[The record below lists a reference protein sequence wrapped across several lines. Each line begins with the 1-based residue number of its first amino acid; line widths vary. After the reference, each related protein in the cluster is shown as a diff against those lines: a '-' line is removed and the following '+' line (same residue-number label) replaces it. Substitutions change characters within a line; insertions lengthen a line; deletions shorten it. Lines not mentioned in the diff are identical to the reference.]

1 MKTVPF
7 FQQTISYPLVLP
19 FTGIDV
25 SKDDLHVSL
34 RPLDGISPKLA
45 CSTIPNTV
53 QAIQAFLIK
62 APQAHYVFEA
72 TGVYSRRLEF
82 SLSSLNIPF
91 SKVNGLKAKSFAL
104 AMGGLKKN
112 DRLDAISLRT
122 YGEKCELNV
131 SNPIDN
137 QKILQQRYAQ
147 ALNNIDKQ
155 LHNIHNQLHLLD
167 YEAFEIDEI
176 RQSFLNIQQTL
187 FDEKDKILALIG
199 SINTP
204 NAQEGQALLKSII
217 GIGDVCAKL
226 MWEATNGFIYF
237 DKPKQAARIIGLVPV
252 DDESGTIKRKRGIC
266 FTAHPKVRAA
276 LYVAAGS
283 ALQHNPF
290 CKQLYQKLRAK
301 GKAVKLARIAVVHK
315 LVRIAHAVIKSGKPF
330 DPNYVSLPPVN

>member
-1 MKTVPF
+1 MKTVHF
-7 FQQTISYPLVLP
+7 FQQNASYPLVMP

-25 SKDDLHVSL
+25 SKDELHVSL

-45 CSTIPNTV
+45 CSIIPNNV
-53 QAIQAFLIK
+53 QAIQAFLTS
-62 APQAHYVFEA
+62 APKAHYVFEA
-72 TGVYSRRLEF
+72 TGIYSRRLEF
-82 SLSSLNIPF
+82 TLSSLNIPF

-137 QKILQQRYAQ
+137 QNILQQRYAQ

-176 RQSFLNIQQTL
+176 RQAFLNIQQTL
-187 FDEKDKILALIG
+187 FIEKNRILELLG
-199 SINTP
+199 SVDTP
-204 NAQEGQALLKSII
+204 TAQEGQALLKSIV

-226 MWEATNGFIYF
+226 LWEATNGFIYF
-237 DKPKQAARIIGLVPV
+237 DKPKQAARFLGLVPV

-266 FTAHPKVRAA
+266 FTAHPSVRAA

-330 DPNYVSLPPVN
+330 DPNYVSLPPMT